1 MNIDITIS
9 EVHDAAQQICEDK
22 YIERARGIAACAFVD
37 GATWAFV
44 DGATW
49 AIQKIMSDE
58 KSRHM
63 DM

>member
-37 GATWAFV
+37 GATWA
-44 DGATW
+44 
-49 AIQKIMSDE
+49 IQKIMSDE